1 MAKRL
6 DSNILTIASITN
18 PDFIL
23 DDDTAEKLGVD
34 IVISP
39 ELITAEK
46 IYKLCVLENA
56 IEYEKI
62 QLFNVSMV
70 LFEVPP
76 DSELIGKVVINT
88 FVPEN
93 CTVFGLYRNWVPEL
107 RCDIAEIHAGDIIG
121 MIGSEKALEEYNQA
135 LGVKIISRDIT
146 VLGGTIVGK
155 NICRL
160 LSSDGRKRSIRIYD
174 KDRDVCKELSEAL
187 TGVEIGHEDFTDPQM
202 QVNENIFRS
211 DCLVTVTNQ
220 DDTNLLMSMAATN
233 AKTNKIISR
242 YLKKEYMSIFAYTG
256 LTAIVGFDRIVTN
269 QISRCVMSDS
279 KVILRLRDFD
289 QQFFIHD
296 VNKRSKL
303 LGKYYGDLVMDKAV
317 RIVAIKRQDKLIYP
331 RMDTQFLEGD
341 QAMVFTSKAKD
352 KDLAK
357 IFGRTVLTEGM
368 ADEF

>member
-1 MAKRL
+1 
-6 DSNILTIASITN
+6 
-18 PDFIL
+18 
-23 DDDTAEKLGVD
+23 
-34 IVISP
+34 
-39 ELITAEK
+39 
-46 IYKLCVLENA
+46 
-56 IEYEKI
+56 
-62 QLFNVSMV
+62 
-70 LFEVPP
+70 
-76 DSELIGKVVINT
+76 
-88 FVPEN
+88 
-93 CTVFGLYRNWVPEL
+93 
-107 RCDIAEIHAGDIIG
+107 
-121 MIGSEKALEEYNQA
+121 
-135 LGVKIISRDIT
+135 
-146 VLGGTIVGK
+146 
-155 NICRL
+155 
-160 LSSDGRKRSIRIYD
+160 
-174 KDRDVCKELSEAL
+174 
-187 TGVEIGHEDFTDPQM
+187 
-202 QVNENIFRS
+202 
-211 DCLVTVTNQ
+211 
-220 DDTNLLMSMAATN
+220 MSMAATN